1 MDDITKF
8 VIDYLDQDIARCEDF
23 RDQKIKPDVLERYK
37 KFFAETS
44 YFESKFPKL
53 AKQSSLVS
61 HDVMSTIDGAM
72 PPIMKIL
79 MGSDEVI
86 KIEGAE
92 SEDTGNAEIMEKLI
106 SYQLMRKNDMF
117 NIMYDW
123 VKDSLITG
131 MGIVKCYWERETK
144 DQQVTETMSID
155 ALNQAY
161 EAGLQIVEVVPADEF
176 GNFDVTFIQQFY
188 TKNQPRI
195 ENVMLSEFLFDPEAR
210 SIDECSFI
218 AQKKRVTASYL
229 REKEKQGLYAN
240 VEEAIKQGDE
250 DVNVDEIEEEVTELD
265 ISAYGYQDNARK
277 KKIIYECFVD
287 IDINE
292 DGILEKMIITKC
304 GKTILRMEPNVYG
317 RHPFFEMIPVKE
329 PFRVWPKQSFVDR
342 VAQWQDLKT
351 AMIKQMAVN
360 IALSNDPR
368 VVVDEQ
374 SINLSDLIEG
384 RNWLR
389 KKSGATMADA
399 VMPMPPI
406 PLSSATFPML
416 EYADTQKEQDTGVT
430 RYNQGLDA
438 RSLNKMLD
446 INTPVPM
453 ADGTY
458 KLLRD
463 IVDGDMVVGKNGKPT
478 KVIKAHE
485 IHFPERAYDITF
497 ESGETIKAGGE
508 HLWTITT
515 GNDRKLN
522 KNQTVDT
529 DTVYHLFKSQKSK
542 IHIPRVSRP
551 EITNPYKPLLDP
563 YVLGVWLGDGHSYA
577 PRITTADK
585 EVIDY
590 VSKWA
595 NGDVIVDKTQNARA
609 ATTYYIHGLY
619 PYLKELKLIKKNGA
633 YSSAYIGNEKHIPE
647 EYFRASYEDR
657 MELLRG
663 IMDTDG
669 CHHSG
674 GTVIFTQK
682 EGKLIDDVARLIDGL
697 GGWAQPKREM
707 FPGKLAK
714 HNTKYYQLTFT
725 TQDNPFKLSI
735 KAGKWVGRKKSVT
748 SQTIREITLVE
759 KTLMRC
765 LTVDANDGLFCVGRK
780 FTVTHNTASGINSI
794 MNASNQRMELM
805 VRRMAETGIR
815 KLFRFMITLNQKFID
830 VDTVI
835 RLTNETLNIS
845 PEDLSGEFD
854 LVVNAGMGI
863 TSKESTMMSLQTLLT
878 ALLQVGAQGIPVA
891 TPTNIYNIFKKWVET
906 VGLKDTNTYLTD
918 PAIQQQRM
926 MMEQAIKMQVL
937 ASMPPEIMAYYYQ
950 NATLPPEVLMAMP
963 PQIQVLFGGNY
974 GQQGAMVGGG
984 APGGTGGGSVGV
996 AQGLPAFGT
1005 SGDNRTL
1012 QNYANLNDGGT
1023 IGTANRTQPVGQ
1035 VPQ

>member
-44 YFESKFPKL
+44 YFEAKFPKL

-92 SEDTGNAEIMEKLI
+92 SEDTGKAEIMEKLI
-106 SYQLMRKNDMF
+106 NYQLMRKNDMF

-406 PLSSATFPML
+406 PLSTATFPML

-438 RSLNKMLD
+438 RSLNK
-446 INTPVPM
+446 
-453 ADGTY
+453 
-458 KLLRD
+458 
-463 IVDGDMVVGKNGKPT
+463 
-478 KVIKAHE
+478 
-485 IHFPERAYDITF
+485 
-497 ESGETIKAGGE
+497 
-508 HLWTITT
+508 
-515 GNDRKLN
+515 
-522 KNQTVDT
+522 
-529 DTVYHLFKSQKSK
+529 
-542 IHIPRVSRP
+542 
-551 EITNPYKPLLDP
+551 
-563 YVLGVWLGDGHSYA
+563 
-577 PRITTADK
+577 
-585 EVIDY
+585 
-590 VSKWA
+590 
-595 NGDVIVDKTQNARA
+595 
-609 ATTYYIHGLY
+609 
-619 PYLKELKLIKKNGA
+619 
-633 YSSAYIGNEKHIPE
+633 
-647 EYFRASYEDR
+647 
-657 MELLRG
+657 
-663 IMDTDG
+663 
-669 CHHSG
+669 
-674 GTVIFTQK
+674 
-682 EGKLIDDVARLIDGL
+682 
-697 GGWAQPKREM
+697 
-707 FPGKLAK
+707 
-714 HNTKYYQLTFT
+714 
-725 TQDNPFKLSI
+725 
-735 KAGKWVGRKKSVT
+735 
-748 SQTIREITLVE
+748 
-759 KTLMRC
+759 
-765 LTVDANDGLFCVGRK
+765 
-780 FTVTHNTASGINSI
+780 TASGINSI

-906 VGLKDTNTYLTD
+906 VGFKDTNTYITD

-926 MMEQAIKMQVL
+926 MMEQAIKTQVL
-937 ASMPPEIMAYYYQ
+937 MSLPPEIMAYYYQ
-950 NATLPPEVLMAMP
+950 NATLPPEILMSMP

-974 GQQGAMVGGG
+974 GQQGAMAGGG
-984 APGGTGGGSVGV
+984 TPGGTGGGSVGV

-1023 IGTANRTQPVGQ
+1023 IGTANRTQPIGQ
-1035 VPQ
+1035 VSQ